1 PQRPDGPRGLA
12 PDDAAGRTPP
22 VTMAIALPRTRIE
35 LARAPFGLL
44 ALACVVVAGVLLAPA
59 YLVVRAAE
67 STELWERLT
76 ADSTL
81 TAFGNTLLLTVAVT
95 AASIVIAVPLAWLS
109 GRTDLPLH
117 RVWTVLLALPLAVPS
132 FVGGYVMV
140 SALGPGGMVQD
151 LLEPLGV
158 ERLPSI
164 YGFWGAWFVLTVL
177 SYPYV
182 FIQVRA
188 ALRRVDPSL
197 EEASRSLG
205 KGPWHTF
212 WRVNLP

>member
-1 PQRPDGPRGLA
+1 GANLLQRRDPRVPAHRGHRARRPAAAAVRDRASGDRPQRPDGPRGFA

-95 AASIVIAVPLAWLS
+95 AASIGLAVPPAWLS
-109 GRTDLPLH
+109 
-117 RVWTVLLALPLAVPS
+117 
-132 FVGGYVMV
+132 
-140 SALGPGGMVQD
+140 
-151 LLEPLGV
+151 
-158 ERLPSI
+158 
-164 YGFWGAWFVLTVL
+164 
-177 SYPYV
+177 
-182 FIQVRA
+182 
-188 ALRRVDPSL
+188 
-197 EEASRSLG
+197 
-205 KGPWHTF
+205 
-212 WRVNLP
+212 